1 MSALLE
7 AADRIREWH
16 GTLAPWVHEA
26 EEAAMVFTAFGLFAV
41 LYCMFA

>member
-1 MSALLE
+1 MDALLE
-7 AADRIREWH
+7 VADRIREWH

-26 EEAAMVFTAFGLFAV
+26 EEAVTVFIGFGTFAA